1 MRGGNLNLK
10 RRILDRVGPPGARV
24 FTPVDFLDLGGR
36 AAIDK
41 ALQRLVADGD
51 LRRIDRG
58 LYDRPAAN
66 SLTKAPAA
74 PSTQG
79 VIDAIARRDQA
90 RLLVDGMTAAN
101 DLGLTTAVPAQVVV
115 LTDARLKPVQLGA
128 QQIRFKQAAPS
139 RLYWAGRPAMRVV
152 QALFWLHD
160 ILPSDREGIVR
171 RLRNLIVHDPQ
182 GGTIVADLRDGMPAM
197 PIWMQ
202 SIVRDLLTLVAG
214 GTDGQEADAGDDD
227 LLPGGRDRKHADE
240 AEGAGARGDA

>member
-1 MRGGNLNLK
+1 MRGARLDLK
-10 RRILDRVGPPGARV
+10 QRILDRVGPPGAGV
-24 FTPVDFLDLGGR
+24 WTPVDFLDLGGR

-58 LYDRPAAN
+58 LYDRPALN
-66 SLTKAPAA
+66 RLTKAPAA
-74 PSTQG
+74 PSTQAA
-79 VIDAIARRDQA
+79 INAIARRDQA

-115 LTDARLKPVQLGA
+115 LTDARLKTVQLGA
-128 QQIRFKQAAPS
+128 QQVRFKQAAPS

-160 ILPSDREGIVR
+160 VLPSDRDAIVR
-171 RLRNLIVHDPQ
+171 RLRNLIVHDPD
-182 GGTIVADLRDGMPAM
+182 GGAIAADLQAGLSAM

-202 SIVRDLLTLVAG
+202 SIVRDLIAQVPG
-214 GTDGQEADAGDDD
+214 AGDDD
-227 LLPGGRDRKHADE
+227 LLHRTGRDHRHADD
-240 AEGAGARGDA
+240 GDGARAGGNA

>member
-1 MRGGNLNLK
+1 MRGASLNLK
-10 RRILDRVGPPGARV
+10 QRILDRAGPPGAGV
-24 FTPVDFLDLGGR
+24 WTPVDFLDLGGR

-58 LYDRPAAN
+58 LYDRQAN
-66 SLTKAPAA
+66 NKLTKAPAA
-74 PSTQG
+74 PSTQAI
-79 VIDAIARRDQA
+79 IDAVARRDQA

-128 QQIRFKQAAPS
+128 QQIQFKQAAPS

-160 ILPSDREGIVR
+160 VLPSDRDAVLR
-171 RLRNLIVHDPQ
+171 RLRNLIVRDPR
-182 GGTIVADLRDGMPAM
+182 GGIIAADLQAGLSAM

-202 SIVRDLLTLVAG
+202 TIVRDLIAQVH
-214 GTDGQEADAGDDD
+214 DADVDDD
-227 LLPGGRDRKHADE
+227 HLHRSGRDDGHADDGD
-240 AEGAGARGDA
+240 GAGAGGNA

>member
-1 MRGGNLNLK
+1 MRGASLDLK
-10 RRILDRVGPPGARV
+10 RRILDRVGSPAAGV
-24 FTPVDFLDLGGR
+24 WTPVDFLDLGGR

-58 LYDRPAAN
+58 LYDRPAVN
-66 SLTKAPAA
+66 KLTKASAA
-74 PSTQG
+74 PSTQA
-79 VIDAIARRDQA
+79 VIGAIARRDQA

-115 LTDARLKPVQLGA
+115 LTDARLKPVTLGA

-160 ILPSDREGIVR
+160 VLQTDRDGIIR
-171 RLRNLIVHDPQ
+171 RLCNLIVHDPD
-182 GGTIVADLRDGMPAM
+182 GGAIVADLQAGLSAM

-202 SIVRDLLTLVAG
+202 SIVRDLIAQVH
-214 GTDGQEADAGDDD
+214 DADDAHLHRGRDHRHDD
-227 LLPGGRDRKHADE
+227 GGRP
-240 AEGAGARGDA
+240 AGNA

>member
-1 MRGGNLNLK
+1 MRGASLDLK

-24 FTPVDFLDLGGR
+24 WTPVDFLDLGGR

-58 LYDRPAAN
+58 LYDQPTIN
-66 SLTKAPAA
+66 KLTKAPAA
-74 PSTQG
+74 PSTQAL
-79 VIDAIARRDQA
+79 IDAIARRDQA

-101 DLGLTTAVPAQVVV
+101 DLGLTTAVPAHVVV

-128 QQIRFKQAAPS
+128 QQIRFKHAAPS

-152 QALFWLHD
+152 QALFWLRD
-160 ILPSDREGIVR
+160 VLPSDRDAILR

-182 GGTIVADLRDGMPAM
+182 GGEIAADLRAGLSAM
-197 PIWMQ
+197 PTWMQ
-202 SIVRDLLTLVAG
+202 AIARDLVA
-214 GTDGQEADAGDDD
+214 QVHE
-227 LLPGGRDRKHADE
+227 
-240 AEGAGARGDA
+240 AGAPTL